1 MHPRQG
7 LPGMRNDM
15 IINVFSCLVGFAAGC
30 LLTMCIYESRE
41 RKRAARRREN
51 QQKKREQERQ
61 AQRAALLEEQ
71 RIRARQKKNQQ
82 ARQAARS
89 IPKADHPPVQKSEE
103 APAEAPAK
111 PKAVGRPLQEA
122 VREFQSVQTLKLEF
136 RSSTPLPEFNPFTPG
151 EGYLRD
157 RENRVI
163 PQPERFQTLNTG
175 RGYAEQGIL
184 WAFDA
189 VYQGKCYS
197 FERVLGS
204 PLADRYFRLTAIIA
218 PAVVELQAGYNI
230 YYLKAKGKLEIADP

>member
-1 MHPRQG
+1 
-7 LPGMRNDM
+7 M
-15 IINVFSCLVGFAAGC
+15 IINVVSCLVGFAVGC
-30 LLTMCIYESRE
+30 LLTICIYEKRK
-41 RKRAARRREN
+41 RKRAARRRKN

-61 AQRAALLEEQ
+61 AQRAALLKEQ
-71 RIRARQKKNQQ
+71 RIRAQQKKNQQ
-82 ARQAARS
+82 AHQAACP
-89 IPKADHPPVQKSEE
+89 IPKAGSPSVQEPEKVPVDASAEPKS
-103 APAEAPAK
+103 
-111 PKAVGRPLQEA
+111 VGRPPREA
-122 VREFQSVQTLKLEF
+122 AREFQSVQTLKLEF

-175 RGYAEQGIL
+175 RGYVEQGIL

-189 VYQGKCYS
+189 VYQGKCYP

-204 PLADRYFRLTAIIA
+204 SLADRYFRLTAIIA
-218 PAVVELQAGYNI
+218 PAVVELQVGYNI